1 MKSILG
7 TKLTPKTRS
16 IALILT
22 LISVIFLACSQQEES
37 MLPIVDDGSNWE
49 RYGRSDKEDHFSPLT
64 LINENNIDRLGLA
77 WSYDLPTAT
86 SSGVAAP
93 LAVNG
98 VLFFAAGHSVIHA
111 MNAVTGKLLWE
122 FDPQVYQ
129 VIGEELRGS
138 WGVRGIAYSNG
149 KVFTGTADGRLI
161 AIKAKTGELIWSS
174 KTTEKGDGR
183 YITGA
188 PYVIGDKV
196 IIGHGGA
203 DFRPV
208 RGYVTAYEIETGKMA
223 WRFFTVPGNPKNGF
237 ENKAMEMAAKTW
249 TGEWWKFGGGGTVW
263 HAMAYDND
271 LNRVYI
277 GTGNGA
283 PWNQKIRSP
292 DGGDNL
298 FLCSIVALDAKTGEY
313 IWHYQI
319 NPGNSW
325 DYNAAMDIEL
335 AEIKIDGVLKKVILH
350 APKNGFFYVID
361 RVDGKLISAEPF
373 ARVNWAKRIDL
384 ETGRPVENPEAR
396 YPNNNAFMMSPDS
409 SGAHGVAA
417 MSFNPKTGLV
427 YLPVRNRGGAV
438 MDPPQMKDWNYSK
451 HFYLEYGMGSA
462 PTNLISPKSN
472 GWLSAWDPINQKEI
486 WRADLVGTKNG
497 GTMTTAGN
505 LVVQGQATG
514 ELSIYKADNGKK
526 IWSFDTQN
534 GINAQPITYKVNGKQ
549 YITQLTG
556 WQDFIYSGQGPRW
569 NYHTQKRRVLTF
581 ALDEDQSLPKLE
593 QTRIPIVD
601 IPEFKID
608 NALVIEGQELYNRS
622 CLACHGPALLADGA
636 APDLMRSGITGSLD
650 ALVDILHK
658 GSLLKKGMPPYPELS
673 IKEIKG
679 IQHYIRYSIR
689 EELSR
694 KAPSIN

>member
-1 MKSILG
+1 MKIYLQYLIFLILG
-7 TKLTPKTRS
+7 LAILSSCSPQKDRAYKTS
-16 IALILT
+16 K
-22 LISVIFLACSQQEES
+22 
-37 MLPIVDDGSNWE
+37 DDGSNWE
-49 RYGRSDKEDHFSPLT
+49 RYGRSYKENHFSPLA
-64 LINENNIDRLGLA
+64 LINDNNIDRLGLS
-77 WSYDLPTAT
+77 WFYDLPTAV
-86 SSGVAAP
+86 SSGGAAP
-93 LAVNG
+93 LAVDG
-98 VLFFAAGHSVIHA
+98 VLFFATGHGVIHA
-111 MNAVTGKLLWE
+111 MNAVSGKLLWE

-223 WRFFTVPGNPKNGF
+223 WRFFTVPGNPENGF

-263 HAMAYDND
+263 HAMAYDPEFNH
-271 LNRVYI
+271 VYI

-283 PWNQKIRSP
+283 PWNHKIRSP
-292 DGGDNL
+292 EGGDNL
-298 FLCSIVALDAKTGEY
+298 FLSSIVALDADTGDY
-313 IWHYQI
+313 IWHYQS

-335 AEIKIDGVLKKVILH
+335 AEIPIDNISRKVILH

-361 RVDGKLISAEPF
+361 RTNGELISAEPF
-373 ARVNWAKRIDL
+373 ANVNWAEKIDIDS
-384 ETGRPVENPEAR
+384 GRPIENPMAR
-396 YPNNNAFMMSPDS
+396 YPDNTPFMMSPDA
-409 SGAHGVAA
+409 SGAHGIAA
-417 MSFNPKTGLV
+417 MSFNPNTKLV
-427 YLPVRNRGGAV
+427 YLPVRDRAGAV
-438 MDPPQMKDWNYSK
+438 VGPSKIEDWKYSE
-451 HFYLEYGMGSA
+451 HFYLETGMGMA
-462 PTNLISPKSN
+462 PADLIPPRSS
-472 GWLSAWDPINQKEI
+472 GWLSAWDPINQKEV

-514 ELSIYKADNGKK
+514 ELSIYKADNGEK
-526 IWSFDTQN
+526 IWSFDAQN

-549 YITQLTG
+549 YITQLVG
-556 WQDFIYSGQGPRW
+556 WQDFAYSGQGPRW
-569 NYHTQKRRVLTF
+569 NYRTQKRRVLTF
-581 ALDEDQSLPKLE
+581 ALDEDQSLPKLK
-593 QTRIPIVD
+593 QLNMPIVA

-608 NALVIEGQELYNRS
+608 DELVAQGQELYNRS
-622 CLACHGPALLADGA
+622 CLACHGPALLAAGA

-650 ALVDILHK
+650 ALVNILHK
-658 GSLLKKGMPPYPELS
+658 GSLLNKGMPPYPELS
-673 IKEIKG
+673 IKEIQG
-679 IQHYIRYSIR
+679 IQHYIRHSIR
-689 EELSR
+689 TELA
-694 KAPSIN
+694 KNTP